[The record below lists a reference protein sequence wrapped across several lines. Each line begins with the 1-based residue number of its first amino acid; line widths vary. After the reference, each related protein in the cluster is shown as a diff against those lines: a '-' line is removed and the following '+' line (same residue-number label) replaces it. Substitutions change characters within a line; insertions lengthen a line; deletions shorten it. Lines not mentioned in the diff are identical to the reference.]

1 MNKLLDFISNTKRTG
16 IFIAVLAGIIY
27 ANTIP
32 NKWAVDDVVV
42 IHKNQ
47 LVQRGIS
54 GIPDIFTHDFM
65 YGSSGN
71 NTNAVSGGR
80 WRPLTPMIYAVF
92 SEIFARPN
100 VNILTG
106 KIQKDKKG
114 NLLNDLSERTTFPN
128 LMHILNIILYA
139 LLCFILYKFLILIFE
154 FQKERYLLAF
164 LAALIFT
171 VHPLH
176 TEAVANVK
184 GSDEILSLLFSLLSA
199 TYFFKAFTRESS
211 KKILEIFIGSGFLF
225 LGFLAK
231 ENSIMFIAIIPLTIW
246 FFSNLKLSKIVLI
259 FGILLI
265 PFAVY
270 LGLRINAT
278 GNLNLKTA
286 QNMDLMNN
294 PFLIMNENA
303 EFKTLLENS
312 DVKVLQNPSLESI
325 QKMPYENEL
334 ATNIYTYGKYLKLL
348 ILPTPLTY
356 DYYPRQ
362 IELKSFSD
370 IGVLFGLFAIF
381 GLIIF
386 AILGFRKKRIYSYG
400 ILFYFITFSIV
411 SNLFFPIG
419 TNMGERFMFMPSLG
433 IIIAFSSLIV
443 FLKDK
448 FGIKIILV
456 AVFILSSFFIGI
468 TFKRNFDWRD
478 NFTLFSH
485 DIKISKNSAKVKS
498 DYGEIVLEK
507 VINKLVLAKEE
518 QRELTSDEKFENIE
532 LLKSSLPYYKEA
544 LDIYPMYG
552 LVWFNLARTNKM
564 LGDEESFT
572 ANERL
577 QYLKTAEAAY
587 KITDTYK
594 PLQYLND
601 LNTFKS
607 LSYSSLGKIYGQD
620 FNNLD
625 EALKYLLLAEK
636 TDAKNSYADFLLGT
650 AYNMK
655 EDQQKSF
662 FYTEKAY
669 KNDPKN
675 RDYVENYALIVQKF
689 VFAGKLPLSKL
700 NESEKLFLKVVKI
713 NKMMSDDDPKKKELS
728 KRTLNFLIEN
738 YRAQNK
744 QQEMAK
750 TISELQKLQ

>member
-1 MNKLLDFISNTKRTG
+1 MEKFYSFIGNTKRVEF
-16 IFIAVLAGIIY
+16 FIALLAAIIY
-27 ANTIP
+27 ANTMP
-32 NKWAVDDVVV
+32 NNWTVDDVVV

-71 NTNAVSGGR
+71 NTDAVSGGR

-92 SEIFARPN
+92 SEIFAKPN
-100 VNILTG
+100 INILTG
-106 KIQKDKKG
+106 KIQKDKNG
-114 NLLNDLSERTTFPN
+114 NVLNDLSERTTFPN
-128 LMHILNIILYA
+128 LMHILNIILYS
-139 LLCFILYKFLILIFE
+139 LLCFILYKFLLLIFE

-164 LAALIFT
+164 LSVLIFT
-171 VHPLH
+171 IHPLH
-176 TEAVANVK
+176 TEVVANVK

-199 TYFFKAFTRESS
+199 TYIFKAFAKESS
-211 KKILEIFIGSGFLF
+211 NKTIHILLGILFLF

-231 ENSIMFIAIIPLTIW
+231 ENSVMFIAMIPLTIW
-246 FFSNLKLSKIVLI
+246 FFSKIKFRNI
-259 FGILLI
+259 AIIIGILII
-265 PFAVY
+265 PFTVY

-278 GNLNLKTA
+278 GNISLKTS
-286 QNMDLMNN
+286 QNKDMMND
-294 PFLIMNENA
+294 PFLVMNENA
-303 EFKTLLENS
+303 TYKPLLEGS
-312 DVKVLQNPSLESI
+312 EVMVLQNPSTESL
-325 QKMPYENEL
+325 QKMPFKNKL
-334 ATNIYTYGKYLKLL
+334 ATNIFTYGKYLKLL

-356 DYYPRQ
+356 DYYPRH
-362 IELKSFSD
+362 ILVKSFSD
-370 IGVLFGLFAIF
+370 FGVLAGLLANL

-386 AILGFRKKRIYSYG
+386 AIFGFIKKKIYSYG

-433 IIIAFSSLIV
+433 IIIAFSSLLV

-448 FGIKIILV
+448 FGVKTILI
-456 AVFILSSFFIGI
+456 AVLIFSLFFIGI
-468 TFKRNFDWRD
+468 TFKRNFDWKD

-507 VINKLVLAKEE
+507 VINKLALAKAE
-518 QRELTSDEKFENIE
+518 QRELTSDEKFENNE

-544 LDIYPMYG
+544 LDIDPMYG

-587 KITDTYK
+587 KITDIYK
-594 PLQYLND
+594 PVQYIND

-607 LSYSSLGKIYGQD
+607 LSYCSLGKIYGQE

-636 TDAKNSYADFLLGT
+636 ADPKNSYADFLLGT

-655 EDQQKSF
+655 DDQEKSF

-669 KNDPKN
+669 KNDSNK
-675 RDYVENYALIVQKF
+675 RDYIENYALIIQKF
-689 VFAGKLPLSKL
+689 VFSGKLPSSKL
-700 NESEKLFLKVVKI
+700 NDSEKLFLKVVKI
-713 NKMMSDDDPKKKELS
+713 NKMQSDTDPKKKELS
-728 KRTLNFLIEN
+728 KRTLGFLIEN
-738 YRAQNK
+738 YRYQNK
-744 QQEMAK
+744 PQEMEQ
-750 TISELQKLQ
+750 TILQLQKL